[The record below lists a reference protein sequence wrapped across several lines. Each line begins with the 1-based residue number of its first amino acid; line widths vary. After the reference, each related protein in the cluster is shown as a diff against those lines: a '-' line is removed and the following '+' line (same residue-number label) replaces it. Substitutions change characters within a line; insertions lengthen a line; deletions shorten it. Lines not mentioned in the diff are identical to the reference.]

1 MKAGATIA
9 VISLLLG
16 PAARGGDDT
25 DREKYISAI
34 ESIYFKTTVLSADS
48 PFVSNL
54 LVSAKSANPGVSDGV
69 WTSVASE
76 VAGAFEG
83 LLREKGGLTDTV
95 LRSAMQD
102 LSTADLAHLTDVLSD
117 PVVMKYF
124 AATRSAATQKQLAKG
139 LWATTA
145 RLEEAVN
152 KSLRERGLKEV
163 H

>member
-1 MKAGATIA
+1 M
-9 VISLLLG
+9 
-16 PAARGGDDT
+16 
-25 DREKYISAI
+25 
-34 ESIYFKTTVLSADS
+34 
-48 PFVSNL
+48 
-54 LVSAKSANPGVSDGV
+54 